1 MGFDYEQSRRYDADL
16 EGVGSRMEG
25 VAEQYGLTVK
35 RIGDRLEAYTPQEE
49 QVLCVTPN
57 MLRVDSA
64 TLRQIARKR
73 GRIIGNVG
81 FSIAT
86 ALRF

>member
-1 MGFDYEQSRRYDADL
+1 MGFDYEQSRKYGVDL
-16 EGVGSRMEG
+16 EDVGSRMAG
-25 VAEQYGLTVK
+25 VAAQYGLTVK
-35 RIGDRLEAYTPQEE
+35 RSGGRLEAYTPQEE

-57 MLRVDSA
+57 MLKVDSA
-64 TLRQIARKR
+64 TLRRIATER
-73 GRIIGNVG
+73 GRLIGNVG